1 MVAGPGAQ
9 KHDSAPHKEKDRIM
23 QTYRTVAEVVDF
35 LKTYHQQLQ
44 NFFLKYQDTVNSERL
59 KMLLDYIRRHENNI
73 QYVLETINEKD
84 RDIIL
89 KTWIQFVPFTETILP
104 EEQLTDPN
112 QDIDSIVQQVFE
124 LDDNLIRFY
133 DKMIHQAGV
142 SGPGKEFFQHLISLE
157 EKQKT
162 QISEAAQQIKAL

>member
-1 MVAGPGAQ
+1 
-9 KHDSAPHKEKDRIM
+9 
-23 QTYRTVAEVVDF
+23 VAEVVDF

-133 DKMIHQAGV
+133 DKRIHQAGV
-142 SGPGKEFFQHLISLE
+142 SGPVKEFFQHLISLE